1 MQKEEQ
7 QERRTGCWMKKIK
20 SIVAVVALLAAIAG
34 VLAFF
39 QINYSTIR
47 DWLAYNFPSEKAP
60 YEQLTILIAHFRF
73 DVEGKVTREIEDGLN
88 KQGWESILIRRTL
101 ITTEELVENSRKK
114 KISVKKAVSD
124 IFNKYGGDVLVTGEF
139 SAIENQVRVQI
150 FSKVIGTSWNI
161 KLDLSEEWTE
171 ILMPYI
177 EEAVLGDII
186 AEGKR
191 QLGEFEDE
199 YIRRILPIESK
210 VMELF
215 EVASTENLQE
225 EIEKEHRR
233 LSISI
238 GIHFGDAERLRQER
252 KRLEK
257 RLSENHFKNID
268 DQIIALG
275 NVADLLRI
283 EGLALGNP
291 ELLNSSFKMSKEVRK
306 LLGVSDEGLA
316 YEKGLEENE
325 IYRVTLEI
333 ESAVAIACKDGQRI
347 DELLK
352 IYEQAAMC
360 STESLDMGCPPWS
373 TRGIFAL
380 RYARAAWSER
390 AQLVQSAA
398 DVTDWWNSGGYG
410 GLIGHWAD
418 PMNHTARLLRSRL
431 KTDPDIHRLTL
442 LDNIPKKSAC
452 PDLIRLAVLSPTPV
466 EE

>member
-1 MQKEEQ
+1 
-7 QERRTGCWMKKIK
+7 MK
-20 SIVAVVALLAAIAG
+20 LL
-34 VLAFF
+34 
-39 QINYSTIR
+39 
-47 DWLAYNFPSEKAP
+47 
-60 YEQLTILIAHFRF
+60 
-73 DVEGKVTREIEDGLN
+73 
-88 KQGWESILIRRTL
+88 
-101 ITTEELVENSRKK
+101 
-114 KISVKKAVSD
+114 
-124 IFNKYGGDVLVTGEF
+124 LVTGEF

-177 EEAVLGDII
+177 EEAILGDII

-199 YIRRILPIESK
+199 YIRRILPVESK

-225 EIEKEHRR
+225 DIEKEHRR

-238 GIHFGDAERLRQER
+238 GIHLGDAERLRRER
-252 KRLEK
+252 KKLEK
-257 RLSENHFKNID
+257 RLSEDYFKNVD

-275 NVADLLRI
+275 NVADFLRI

-333 ESAVAIACKDGQRI
+333 ESAVAIACKDRQRI

-398 DVTDWWNSGGYG
+398 DVTDWWNSRGYG
-410 GLIGHWAD
+410 GLIGRWAD

-431 KTDPDIHRLTL
+431 KIDSDIHRLTL

-452 PDLIRLAVLSPTPV
+452 PDLIRLSVLSPTPV